1 VKYTVM
7 CNENGGIIDDILSY
21 TFSDEKILLVVN
33 AGNIEKDYN
42 WIQQHLWGG
51 LEVKDISEKIAEF
64 AVQGPLAERL
74 LQNFTAFN
82 LATLGYYK
90 FAEIEIFGRR
100 LMISRT
106 GYTGEDGFE
115 LYLPVEYGEEIFH
128 TLLNKG
134 KDYGALPCG
143 LGARDTL
150 RFEVCYWLYGND
162 IDESVNPI
170 ESGQRFIVDF
180 GKERF
185 IGKEALLRIVKEGV
199 KRSKILK

>member
-1 VKYTVM
+1 MATELKKTPLIKLHKELGAHLSEFAGFLLPLYYSSIREEHLAVRQKVGIFDVSHMGRIQLLGKGAKEFADFILTNRIKATGYGDVKYTVM

-82 LATLGYYK
+82 PLFYY
-90 FAEIEIFGRR
+90 
-100 LMISRT
+100 
-106 GYTGEDGFE
+106 
-115 LYLPVEYGEEIFH
+115 P
-128 TLLNKG
+128 
-134 KDYGALPCG
+134 
-143 LGARDTL
+143 
-150 RFEVCYWLYGND
+150 
-162 IDESVNPI
+162 
-170 ESGQRFIVDF
+170 
-180 GKERF
+180 
-185 IGKEALLRIVKEGV
+185 
-199 KRSKILK
+199 